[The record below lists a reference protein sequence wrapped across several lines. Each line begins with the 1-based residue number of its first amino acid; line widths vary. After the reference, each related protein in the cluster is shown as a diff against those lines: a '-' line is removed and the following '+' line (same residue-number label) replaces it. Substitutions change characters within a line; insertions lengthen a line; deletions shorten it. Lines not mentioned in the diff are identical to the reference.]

1 MAYDVITHGGGEG
14 LVYVFNAV
22 AALFNGKKAL
32 ASSMVYMAGSFATVL
47 MVMVMVAKQELL
59 PTAKWFF
66 GSLIITSALMLPKV
80 NIIVKDRITKL
91 ERPIAHVPFMLGVFA
106 SISSQLGEVLAKQ
119 MDAIFAKAGPHYT
132 GNGVAMASQLFSKVN
147 HFHIRDP
154 LMASNMRGFVQQCMV
169 FDIAKGKYTIK
180 ELHSSDDIWKL
191 LKDNASKARGF
202 VYKTHTPNRPK
213 PVTSQIVTCEEGA
226 NKLEQAWGAAYK
238 QAAIA
243 YGVRLYPNAPNPNKL
258 FMKNLPIAHGYL
270 TRLSNTAESILQQS
284 MMSNAIDDGLLE
296 LNQLTD
302 ANAAVTAYAAKRA
315 QAQQKVAYSLQGSMA
330 SLSLSVLK
338 VVVEILFYGLFP
350 IIVAIS
356 IFPGGWVVI
365 KKYMIALFWIQ
376 SWAPM
381 YAILNM
387 IMNIYA
393 KSKSMAAVSFMGKGA
408 LNIYSLKALTEANE
422 WILSAAGYAMMS
434 VPFLS
439 YGIIHYGAGALS
451 QLATHFGS
459 VTQSAAS
466 HAAEEATTGNYSMG
480 NTSFDTH
487 NRHNI
492 SGFKQDINASV
503 ATGRTTFQR
512 EDGSL
517 LSTNRD
523 GKPVLDRTPSI
534 SNLGA
539 SFNKNDSLQLGFSKM
554 ADQSYREGM
563 QHMTGYQDN
572 ISAALSKFQA
582 MQDNHRIGKDS
593 LESFVHGDV
602 VYKDSALSTLSSASE
617 DLSNKLHID
626 RTIANQLL
634 VGGNVGANAGIG
646 IGKGG
651 KGVNAGASL
660 GTSLGGSH
668 DERTSNSEVQD
679 AVQTISQK
687 YDLQNVLKKTESD
700 TKEGRYSM
708 VDSEGKSFDSGIRA
722 NLDKAFSHQKS
733 AQASFSQEQAY
744 REAAQLVSNQGI
756 DSSQNLSNEVLRQ
769 QIDQYGLLGAVE
781 NVSDASTLDVV
792 RKEFVEYEKPRLNRG
807 FENHDTHASPEQL
820 EKQYREDS
828 FFIQQNNN
836 PEKHYEINQKNITAM
851 AEKENLAKSIASD
864 LPEQFEHSM
873 QETKQK
879 IQEKQQ
885 EFSGQKKKAEEN
897 HEQFKEDNHVNDY
910 GKKVD
915 GFFKLIT
922 GKDKRTSADVKE
934 IPGDE
939 K

>member
-32 ASSMVYMAGSFATVL
+32 ASSIVYMASSFAVVL
-47 MVMVMVAKQELL
+47 MAIMMVAKQELL

-80 NIIVKDRITKL
+80 DIIVKDRVTKL
-91 ERPIAHVPFMLGVFA
+91 QQPVAHVPFMLGVFA
-106 SISSQLGEVLAKQ
+106 GISSQLGEVLAKQ
-119 MDAIFAKAGPHYT
+119 MDAIFAQAGPDYT
-132 GNGVAMASQLFSKVN
+132 GHGVAMASKLLSKVE

-154 LMASNMRGFVQQCMV
+154 LMAANMRGFVQQCMV

-180 ELHSSDDIWKL
+180 ELHGSDNVWKL
-191 LKDNASKARGF
+191 LRDTASKARGF
-202 VYKTHTPNRPK
+202 VYKAHEPTRPK
-213 PVTSQIVTCEEGA
+213 PVSSKIVTCEEGA
-226 NKLEQAWGAAYK
+226 ILLEQAWGTAYK
-238 QAAIA
+238 QAAFA
-243 YGVRLYPNAPNPNKL
+243 YGPRLYPSAPNPAKL
-258 FMKNLPIAHGYL
+258 FMENLPLAHGYL
-270 TRLSNTAESILQQS
+270 TRLSHSAEEILQQS

-315 QAQQKVAYSLQGSMA
+315 QAQQRVAYSLQGSMA

-365 KKYMIALFWIQ
+365 KKYIIALFWIQ

-387 IMNIYA
+387 IMNIYG
-393 KSKSMAAVSFMGKGA
+393 KTKSMAAVSTIGRGA
-408 LNIYSLKALTEANE
+408 LNMYSLKGLSDANE
-422 WILSAAGYAMMS
+422 WISSAAGYAMMS

-480 NTSFDTH
+480 NTSFDNH
-487 NRHNI
+487 NKHNI
-492 SGFKQDINASV
+492 SGFKQDTNASV

-517 LSTNRD
+517 LSVNRD

-554 ADQSYREGM
+554 ADQSHRAGM
-563 QHMTGYQDN
+563 QHMTSYQKN
-572 ISAALSKFQA
+572 LSSALSNFQA
-582 MQDNHRIGKDS
+582 MQDNHRQGKDS
-593 LESFVHGDV
+593 SESFVHGDS
-602 VYKDSALSTLSSASE
+602 VYKDSALSTVSAASK
-617 DLSNKLHID
+617 DLSKKLHVD
-626 RTIANQLL
+626 RTVANQLL
-634 VGGNVGANAGIG
+634 LGGNVGANAGIG
-646 IGKGG
+646 VGKSG
-651 KGVNAGASL
+651 KGVNAGVSA
-660 GTSLGGSH
+660 GISLGGSH
-668 DERTSNSEVQD
+668 DERTSNSEVHD
-679 AVQTISQK
+679 AVQTISEK
-687 YDLQNVLKKTESD
+687 YDLQNVIKKAESE
-700 TKEGRYSM
+700 TKEGRYSV

-722 NLDKAFSHQKS
+722 NLDKAFSEQKL

-744 REAAQLVSNQGI
+744 REAAQLVSNQGV
-756 DSSQNLSNEVLRQ
+756 DSSQNLSNEVFSK
-769 QIDQYGLLGAVE
+769 QIEQHGFEEAVKH
-781 NVSDASTLDVV
+781 VSNTGSLNAV
-792 RKEFVEYEKPRLNRG
+792 RKEFIGSEEPQLKQK
-807 FENHDTHASPEQL
+807 FESHKAYASPEQL
-820 EKQYREDS
+820 EAQYNEDKR
-828 FFIQQNNN
+828 ILQENNN
-836 PEKHYEINQKNITAM
+836 PAMHFEDNQKRITEM
-851 AEKENLAKSIASD
+851 AEKENLTKPVVSD
-864 LPEQFEHSM
+864 LPEKFEHSM
-873 QETKQK
+873 HEKEQQ
-879 IQEKQQ
+879 IQEKQK
-885 EFSGQKKKAEEN
+885 EFSRQKKIAKEN

-915 GFFKLIT
+915 SLFKSIT
-922 GKDKRTSADVKE
+922 GRNKGKNTNIKE
-934 IPGDE
+934 VPGDKE
-939 K
+939 

>member
-22 AALFNGKKAL
+22 AALFNGRKAL
-32 ASSMVYMAGSFATVL
+32 GASIVYMASSFAVVL

-66 GSLIITSALMLPKV
+66 GSLIITSVLMLPKV
-80 NIIVKDRITKL
+80 DIIVKDRVTKL
-91 ERPIAHVPFMLGVFA
+91 ERPVAHVPFMLGVFA
-106 SISSQLGEVLAKQ
+106 GISSQLGEMLAKQ
-119 MDAIFAKAGPHYT
+119 MDAIFAKAGPNYT
-132 GNGVAMASQLFSKVN
+132 GNGVAMASQLLAKVN

-154 LMASNMRGFVQQCMV
+154 LMASNIRGFVQQCMV

-180 ELHSSDDIWKL
+180 DLHRSDDVWKL

-213 PVTSQIVTCEEGA
+213 PVRSQIVTCEEGA
-226 NKLEQAWGAAYK
+226 NALEQAWGAAYK
-238 QAAIA
+238 QAALA
-243 YGVRLYPNAPNPNKL
+243 YGVRLYPSAPNPSKL
-258 FMKNLPIAHGYL
+258 FMKNLPLAHGYL
-270 TRLSNTAESILQQS
+270 TRLSSSAEQILQQS

-356 IFPGGWVVI
+356 IFPGGWVII
-365 KKYMIALFWIQ
+365 KKYVIALFWIQ

-387 IMNIYA
+387 IMNVYG
-393 KSKSMAAVSFMGKGA
+393 KSKSVAAVSTIGKGA
-408 LNIYSLKALTEANE
+408 LNIYSLKALSEANE
-422 WILSAAGYAMMS
+422 WIASAAGYAMMS

-487 NRHNI
+487 NRHNT
-492 SGFKQDINASV
+492 SGFKQDSNASV

-517 LSTNRD
+517 LSVNRD
-523 GKPVLDRTPSI
+523 GKAVLDRTPSI

-554 ADQSYREGM
+554 ADQSHRAGM
-563 QHMTGYQDN
+563 QHMAGYQKN
-572 ISAALSKFQA
+572 LSSALSNFQT
-582 MQDNHRIGKDS
+582 MQDNHRQGKDS
-593 LESFVHGDV
+593 SESFVHGDS
-602 VYKDSALSTLSSASE
+602 VYKDSALSTVSAASK
-617 DLSNKLHID
+617 DLSEKLHVD
-626 RTIANQLL
+626 RTVANQLL
-634 VGGNVGANAGIG
+634 LGGNVGANAGIG
-646 IGKGG
+646 VGKGG
-651 KGVNAGASL
+651 KGVNAGVSA
-660 GTSLGGSH
+660 GISLGGTH
-668 DERTSNSEVQD
+668 DERTSNSEMHD
-679 AVQTISQK
+679 AVQTISEK
-687 YDLQNVLKKTESD
+687 YDLQNVIKKAESE
-700 TKEGRYSM
+700 TKEGRYSV

-722 NLDKAFSHQKS
+722 NLDEAFSEQKL
-733 AQASFSQEQAY
+733 AQASFNQEKAY
-744 REAAQLVSNQGI
+744 RESAQLVSNQGI
-756 DSSQNLSNEVLRQ
+756 DSSQNLSNEVFRQ
-769 QIDQYGLLGAVE
+769 RIEQHGFEEAVKH
-781 NVSDASTLDVV
+781 VSDTGSLNTV
-792 RKEFVEYEKPRLNRG
+792 RKEFIGSEEPQLKQG
-807 FENHDTHASPEQL
+807 FEGHKTYASPEQL
-820 EKQYREDS
+820 EAQYNEDKR
-828 FFIQQNNN
+828 ILQENNN
-836 PEKHYEINQKNITAM
+836 PALHFEANQKRITEM
-851 AEKENLAKSIASD
+851 AEKENLTKPVVSD
-864 LPEQFEHSM
+864 LPEKFEHSM
-873 QETKQK
+873 QETKQQ
-879 IQEKQQ
+879 IEEKQKEFLKQQKIAQ
-885 EFSGQKKKAEEN
+885 EN
-897 HEQFKEDNHVNDY
+897 NEQFKGDNHVTDY

-915 GFFKLIT
+915 GFWKSIA
-922 GKDKRTSADVKE
+922 GKGKKTSSDVKE
-934 IPGDE
+934 IPGD
-939 K
+939 KK

>member
-1 MAYDVITHGGGEG
+1 GPR
-14 LVYVFNAV
+14 
-22 AALFNGKKAL
+22 AL
-32 ASSMVYMAGSFATVL
+32 ASSIVYMAGSFATVL

-80 NIIVKDRITKL
+80 DIIVKDRVTKL
-91 ERPIAHVPFMLGVFA
+91 ERPVAHVPFMLGVFA
-106 SISSQLGEVLAKQ
+106 GVSSQLGEVLAKQ
-119 MDAIFAKAGPHYT
+119 MDAIFAQAGPDYT
-132 GNGVAMASQLFSKVN
+132 GHGVAMASKLLSKVE

-154 LMASNMRGFVQQCMV
+154 LMAANMRGFVQQCMV

-180 ELHSSDDIWKL
+180 ELHGSDNVWKL
-191 LKDNASKARGF
+191 LRDTASKARGF
-202 VYKTHTPNRPK
+202 VYKAHEPTKPK
-213 PVTSQIVTCEEGA
+213 PVTSKIVTCEEGA
-226 NKLEQAWGAAYK
+226 ILLEQAWSAAYK
-238 QAAIA
+238 QAAFA
-243 YGVRLYPNAPNPNKL
+243 YGSRLYPSAPNPAKL
-258 FMKNLPIAHGYL
+258 FMENLPLAHGYL
-270 TRLSNTAESILQQS
+270 TRLSHTAEEILQQS

-315 QAQQKVAYSLQGSMA
+315 QAQQRVAYSLQGSMA

-365 KKYMIALFWIQ
+365 KKYIIALFWIQ

-387 IMNIYA
+387 IMNIYG
-393 KSKSMAAVSFMGKGA
+393 KTKSMAAVSTIGRRA
-408 LNIYSLKALTEANE
+408 LNMYSLKGLSDANE
-422 WILSAAGYAMMS
+422 WISSAAGYAMMS

-480 NTSFDTH
+480 NTSFDNH
-487 NRHNI
+487 NKHNV

-523 GKPVLDRTPSI
+523 GNPVLDRTPSI

-554 ADQSYREGM
+554 AEQSHRAGM

-572 ISAALSKFQA
+572 VCSALSKFQA
-582 MQDNHRIGKDS
+582 MQDNHRQGKDS
-593 LESFVHGDV
+593 SESFVHGDA
-602 VYKDSALSTLSSASE
+602 VYKDSALATVSAASK
-617 DLSNKLHID
+617 DLSEKLHID
-626 RTIANQLL
+626 RTVANQLL
-634 VGGNVGANAGIG
+634 VGGNAGLNAGMG
-646 IGKGG
+646 VGKNG
-651 KGVNAGASL
+651 KGVNAGASV
-660 GTSLGGSH
+660 GVSLGGSH
-668 DERTSNSEVQD
+668 DEKTSNSETQD
-679 AVQTISQK
+679 AIQTISEK
-687 YDLQNVLKKTESD
+687 YDLQNALKKAESD
-700 TKEGRYSM
+700 TKEGRYSV

-744 REAAQLVSNQGI
+744 REAAQLASNQGV
-756 DSSQNLSNEVLRQ
+756 DSSQNLSNEILRK
-769 QIDQYGLLGAVE
+769 QIEEHGLEGGVK
-781 NVSDASTLDVV
+781 NVSEPGVLNAI
-792 RKEFVEYEKPRLNRG
+792 RKEFVDSEKPRLEQN
-807 FENHDTHASPEQL
+807 FESHETYVSPEQL
-820 EKQYREDS
+820 ADQYREDGR
-828 FFIQQNNN
+828 ILQENNN
-836 PEKHYEINQKNITAM
+836 PTKYFETNQQNITEM
-851 AEKENLAKSIASD
+851 AEKENLTKTVTSD
-864 LPEQFEHSM
+864 LPDQFMHTM
-873 QETKQK
+873 QETEQK
-879 IQEKQQ
+879 IQDKQQ
-885 EFSGQKKKAEEN
+885 EFSEQREKAEKN
-897 HEQFKEDNHVNDY
+897 HEQFKEDSYVTDY
-910 GKKVD
+910 GKKMD
-915 GFFKLIT
+915 GILKSIT
-922 GKDKRTSADVKE
+922 GKGKRTNTNIKE
-934 IPGDE
+934 VSGDKE
-939 K
+939 

>member
-32 ASSMVYMAGSFATVL
+32 ASSIVYMASSFAVVL
-47 MVMVMVAKQELL
+47 MAIMMVAKQELL

-80 NIIVKDRITKL
+80 DIIVKDRVTKL
-91 ERPIAHVPFMLGVFA
+91 ERPVAHVPFMLGVFA
-106 SISSQLGEVLAKQ
+106 GISSQLGEVLAKQ
-119 MDAIFAKAGPHYT
+119 MDAIFFQAGPDYT
-132 GNGVAMASQLFSKVN
+132 GHGVAMASKLLSKVE

-154 LMASNMRGFVQQCMV
+154 LMAANMRGFVQQCMV

-180 ELHSSDDIWKL
+180 ELHGSDNVWKL
-191 LKDNASKARGF
+191 LRDSASKARGF
-202 VYKTHTPNRPK
+202 VYKAHEPTKPK
-213 PVTSQIVTCEEGA
+213 PVTSKIVTCEEGA
-226 NKLEQAWGAAYK
+226 ILLEQAWSAAYK
-238 QAAIA
+238 QAAFA
-243 YGVRLYPNAPNPNKL
+243 YGPRLYPSAPNPAKL
-258 FMKNLPIAHGYL
+258 FMENLPLAHGYL
-270 TRLSNTAESILQQS
+270 TRLSHSAEEILQQS

-315 QAQQKVAYSLQGSMA
+315 QAQQRVAYSLQGSMA

-365 KKYMIALFWIQ
+365 KKYIIALFWIQ

-387 IMNIYA
+387 IMNIYG
-393 KSKSMAAVSFMGKGA
+393 KTKSMAAVSTIGRGA
-408 LNIYSLKALTEANE
+408 LNMYSLKGLSDANE
-422 WILSAAGYAMMS
+422 WISSAAGYAMMS

-480 NTSFDTH
+480 NTSFDNH
-487 NRHNI
+487 NRHNT
-492 SGFKQDINASV
+492 SGFKQDTNASV
-503 ATGRTTFQR
+503 ATGRSTFQR

-517 LSTNRD
+517 LSVNRD

-554 ADQSYREGM
+554 AEQSHRAGM
-563 QHMTGYQDN
+563 QHMTGYQDHL
-572 ISAALSKFQA
+572 SAALNTFQSI
-582 MQDNHRIGKDS
+582 QDNHRTGKDNS
-593 LESFVHGDV
+593 KSFTHNDYVN
-602 VYKDSALSTLSSASE
+602 KDSGLSTLSAASE
-617 DLSNKLHID
+617 ELSKILGVD
-626 RTIANQLL
+626 RTVANHWL
-634 VGGNVGANAGIG
+634 I
-646 IGKGG
+646 KGHG
-651 KGVNAGASL
+651 GVNAGA
-660 GTSLGGSH
+660 GTGKGGKSVNAGVSVGVSLGGSH
-668 DERTSNSEVQD
+668 DESTRNSEIQN
-679 AVQTISQK
+679 AIENISEK
-687 YDLQNVLKKTESD
+687 YDLQNAIKKTENDARES
-700 TKEGRYSM
+700 RYSV
-708 VDSEGKSFDSGIRA
+708 VDSEGKSFDSGIRT

-744 REAAQLVSNQGI
+744 REAAQLVSNQGV
-756 DSSQNLSNEVLRQ
+756 DSSQNFSNEVLRQ
-769 QIDQYGLLGAVE
+769 QIEQHGLEGAVK
-781 NVSDASTLDVV
+781 NVSDASELNAV
-792 RKEFVEYEKPRLNRG
+792 RKEFVVSEQKQLKQG
-807 FENHDTHASPEQL
+807 FESHETYVLPKQL
-820 EKQYREDS
+820 ADQYREDGN
-828 FFIQQNNN
+828 ILQENNN
-836 PEKHYEINQKNITAM
+836 PVKHFEKNQSHITEM
-851 AEKENLAKSIASD
+851 AEKENLTTAVTSD
-864 LPEQFEHSM
+864 LPEKVNHSM
-873 QETKQK
+873 QETEKR

-885 EFSGQKKKAEEN
+885 EFSEKKNRVSAE
-897 HEQFKEDNHVNDY
+897 HEQFKKDNEVADC
-910 GKKVD
+910 GKQID
-915 GFFKLIT
+915 AL
-922 GKDKRTSADVKE
+922 VKKISE
-934 IPGDE
+934 VPRL
-939 K
+939 

>member
-32 ASSMVYMAGSFATVL
+32 AASIVYMAGSFATVL
-47 MVMVMVAKQELL
+47 MVIVMVAKQELL
-59 PTAKWFF
+59 PTTKWFF
-66 GSLIITSALMLPKV
+66 GSLIITSALMIPKV
-80 NIIVKDRITKL
+80 DIIVKDRVTKL
-91 ERPIAHVPFMLGVFA
+91 QQPVAHVPFMLGMFA
-106 SISSQLGEVLAKQ
+106 GISSQLGEVLAKQ
-119 MDAIFAKAGPHYT
+119 MDAIFAKAGPNYT
-132 GNGVAMASQLFSKVN
+132 GNGVAMASQLLSKVN

-154 LMASNMRGFVQQCMV
+154 LMAANMRGFVQQCMV

-180 ELHSSDDIWKL
+180 ELHSTDELWKL

-226 NKLEQAWGAAYK
+226 NALETAWGAAYK

-243 YGVRLYPNAPNPNKL
+243 YGVRLYPSAPNPNKL
-258 FMKNLPIAHGYL
+258 FMKNLPLAHGYL
-270 TRLSNTAESILQQS
+270 TRLSHTAEEILQQS

-356 IFPGGWVVI
+356 IFPGGWVII
-365 KKYMIALFWIQ
+365 KKYLIALFWIQ

-387 IMNIYA
+387 IMNIYG
-393 KSKSMAAVSFMGKGA
+393 KSKSMAAVSTMGKGA
-408 LNIYSLKALTEANE
+408 LNIYSLKGLTEANE
-422 WILSAAGYAMMS
+422 WISSAAGYAMMS

-480 NTSFDTH
+480 NTSFDNH
-487 NRHNI
+487 NKHNI
-492 SGFKQDINASV
+492 SGFKQDTNASV

-512 EDGSL
+512 EDGAL

-523 GKPVLDRTPSI
+523 GKPVLDRTPAI

-554 ADQSYREGM
+554 ADQSHRAGL
-563 QHMTGYQDN
+563 QHTAGYQK
-572 ISAALSKFQA
+572 SLSTALSDFQSI
-582 MQDNHRIGKDS
+582 QDNHRTGKDNS
-593 LESFVHGDV
+593 KSFTHSDYVN
-602 VYKDSALSTLSSASE
+602 KDSGLSKLSAASGE
-617 DLSNKLHID
+617 LSKIFGVD
-626 RTIANQLL
+626 RTVANQWA
-634 VGGNVGANAGIG
+634 VKGHIG
-646 IGKGG
+646 IDAGVGTGKGG
-651 KGVNAGASL
+651 TGVNAGISGGMGL
-660 GTSLGGSH
+660 SGSH
-668 DERTSNSEVQD
+668 DESTRNAKIQNAIE
-679 AVQTISQK
+679 TISEK
-687 YDLQNVLKKTESD
+687 YDLQNALKKTESD
-700 TKEGRYSM
+700 AREGRYSM
-708 VDSEGKSFDSGIRA
+708 VDSEGKSFDSGIRT
-722 NLDKAFSHQKS
+722 NLDEAFSQQKS
-733 AQASFSQEQAY
+733 AQASFSQEEAY

-756 DSSQNLSNEVLRQ
+756 DSSQNLSNEILRR
-769 QIDQYGLLGAVE
+769 QIEQYGLEGGVK
-781 NVSDASTLDVV
+781 NVSDTGSLNAV
-792 RKEFVEYEKPRLNRG
+792 RKAFIESEEPQLKQG
-807 FENHDTHASPEQL
+807 FKSHKTHVTPQEIEDQYTEHSQTL
-820 EKQYREDS
+820 EK
-828 FFIQQNNN
+828 NNN
-836 PEKHYEINQKNITAM
+836 PKIDFEKNQKRVTEM
-851 AEKENLAKSIASD
+851 AEKEQLTKEVASK
-864 LPEQFEHSM
+864 LPEKVHHSI
-873 QETKQK
+873 QETEEL

-885 EFSGQKKKAEEN
+885 AFLERKNKSYAEY
-897 HEQFKEDNHVNDY
+897 EQFKKDNAVEVYD
-910 GKKVD
+910 GKKE
-915 GFFKLIT
+915 
-922 GKDKRTSADVKE
+922 R
-934 IPGDE
+934 E
-939 K
+939 KILKKISELPIL

>member
-32 ASSMVYMAGSFATVL
+32 ASSIVYMASSFAVVL
-47 MVMVMVAKQELL
+47 MAIMMVVKQELL

-80 NIIVKDRITKL
+80 DIIVKDRVTKL
-91 ERPIAHVPFMLGVFA
+91 QQPVAHVPFMLGVFA
-106 SISSQLGEVLAKQ
+106 GISSQLGEVLAKQ
-119 MDAIFAKAGPHYT
+119 MDAIFAQAGPDYT
-132 GNGVAMASQLFSKVN
+132 GHGVAMASKLLSKVE

-154 LMASNMRGFVQQCMV
+154 LMAANMRGFVQQCMV

-180 ELHSSDDIWKL
+180 ELHGSDNVWKL
-191 LKDNASKARGF
+191 LRDTASKARGF
-202 VYKTHTPNRPK
+202 VYKAHEPTRPK
-213 PVTSQIVTCEEGA
+213 PVTSKIVTCEEGA
-226 NKLEQAWGAAYK
+226 ILLEQAWGTAYK
-238 QAAIA
+238 QAATA
-243 YGVRLYPNAPNPNKL
+243 YGPRLYPSAPNPAKL
-258 FMKNLPIAHGYL
+258 FMENLPLAHGYL
-270 TRLSNTAESILQQS
+270 TRLSHSAEEILQQS

-315 QAQQKVAYSLQGSMA
+315 QAQQRVAYSLQGSMA

-365 KKYMIALFWIQ
+365 KKYIIALFWIQ

-387 IMNIYA
+387 IMNIYG
-393 KSKSMAAVSFMGKGA
+393 KTKSMAAVSTIGRGA
-408 LNIYSLKALTEANE
+408 LNMYSLKGLSDANE
-422 WILSAAGYAMMS
+422 WISSAAGYAMMS

-480 NTSFDTH
+480 NTSFDNH
-487 NRHNI
+487 NKHNI
-492 SGFKQDINASV
+492 SGFKQDTNASV

-523 GKPVLDRTPSI
+523 GKPVLDRTPAI

-554 ADQSYREGM
+554 ADQSHRAGT

-572 ISAALSKFQA
+572 LSSALSNFQS
-582 MQDNHRIGKDS
+582 MQDNRRTGKDLS
-593 LESFVHGDV
+593 KSFTHSDYVN
-602 VYKDSALSTLSSASE
+602 KDSGLSRLSAASEELSKILGVDRTTANQWAIKGHIGVDGGVGTGKSGTGANVGVSSGIGLSASH
-617 DLSNKLHID
+617 DKKTANSHI
-626 RTIANQLL
+626 Q
-634 VGGNVGANAGIG
+634 NVIDNI
-646 IGKGG
+646 
-651 KGVNAGASL
+651 
-660 GTSLGGSH
+660 
-668 DERTSNSEVQD
+668 SE
-679 AVQTISQK
+679 K
-687 YDLQNVLKKTESD
+687 YDLHNALKKTESD
-700 TKEGRYSM
+700 AIEGRYSM

-733 AQASFSQEQAY
+733 AQASFSQEEAY

-756 DSSQNLSNEVLRQ
+756 DSTQNLSNEILRM
-769 QIDQYGLLGAVE
+769 QIEQHGLEDGVK
-781 NVSDASTLDVV
+781 NVSEPDSLNAV
-792 RKEFVEYEKPRLNRG
+792 RKAFVGAEEPQLKQEFSAHK
-807 FENHDTHASPEQL
+807 THMTAEQL
-820 EKQYREDS
+820 EAQYREES
-828 FFIQQNNN
+828 NILQANNN
-836 PEKHYEINQKNITAM
+836 VEKHYETNQKNIAEM
-851 AEKENLAKSIASD
+851 AEKENLTKEVSSK
-864 LPEQFEHSM
+864 LPEKVNHSM
-873 QETKQK
+873 QEAEQL

-885 EFSGQKKKAEEN
+885 KFLETKNKAYAE
-897 HEQFKEDNHVNDY
+897 HEQFKKDNETGNSESEA
-910 GKKVD
+910 KKVLKKILENPRYYD
-915 GFFKLIT
+915 L
-922 GKDKRTSADVKE
+922 V
-934 IPGDE
+934 
-939 K
+939 

>member
-14 LVYVFNAV
+14 LVYVLNAV

-32 ASSMVYMAGSFATVL
+32 GASIVYMASSFAVVL
-47 MVMVMVAKQELL
+47 MVIVMVAKQELL

-80 NIIVKDRITKL
+80 DIIVKDRITKL
-91 ERPIAHVPFMLGVFA
+91 ERPVSNVPFMLGVFA
-106 SISSQLGEVLAKQ
+106 GISSQLGEVLAKQ
-119 MDAIFAKAGPHYT
+119 MDAIFAKAGPSYT
-132 GNGVAMASQLFSKVN
+132 GNGVAMASQLLSKVN

-180 ELHSSDDIWKL
+180 ELHRSDDIWKL

-213 PVTSQIVTCEEGA
+213 PVSSEILTCEEGA
-226 NKLEQAWGAAYK
+226 NALEQAWNAAYK
-238 QAAIA
+238 QAALT
-243 YGVRLYPNAPNPNKL
+243 YGARLYPSAPNPAKL
-258 FMKNLPIAHGYL
+258 FMKNLPLAHGYL
-270 TRLSNTAESILQQS
+270 TRLSHSAEAILQQS

-315 QAQQKVAYSLQGSMA
+315 QAQQRVAYSLQGSMA

-365 KKYMIALFWIQ
+365 KKYIIALFWIQ

-387 IMNIYA
+387 IMNIYGKA
-393 KSKSMAAVSFMGKGA
+393 KSVALVSAAGKGA
-408 LNIYSLKALTEANE
+408 LNIYSLKSLSEANE
-422 WILSAAGYAMMS
+422 WISSAAGYAMMS

-503 ATGRTTFQR
+503 ATGRTTLQR

-517 LSTNRD
+517 LSVNRD

-539 SFNKNDSLQLGFSKM
+539 SFNKNDSSQLGFSKM
-554 ADQSYREGM
+554 AEQSHRAGM
-563 QHMTGYQDN
+563 QHMTAYQEN
-572 ISAALSKFQA
+572 LASALSQFQS
-582 MQDNHRIGKDS
+582 MQDNHRQGKDNS
-593 LESFVHGDV
+593 KSFVQGNS
-602 VYKDSALSTLSSASE
+602 VYKESGLSTLSAASKA
-617 DLSNKLHID
+617 LSKRLDVD
-626 RTIANQLL
+626 RSVSNHLL
-634 VGGNVGANAGIG
+634 LGGNAGLNAGIG
-646 IGKGG
+646 IGRGG
-651 KGVNAGASL
+651 AGVNSGASA
-660 GTSLGGSH
+660 GISFGGSH
-668 DERTSNSEVQD
+668 DEKTHNAEAQSVIQEVSE
-679 AVQTISQK
+679 K
-687 YDLQNVLKKTESD
+687 YDLQNVLKKVENES
-700 TKEGRYSM
+700 KEGRYSV

-722 NLDKAFSHQKS
+722 NLDAAFSEQKS
-733 AQASFSQEQAY
+733 AQASFSQEKAY
-744 REAAQLVSNQGI
+744 REAAQLVSNQGV
-756 DSSQNLSNEVLRQ
+756 DSTQNLSNEVLKQ
-769 QIDQYGLLGAVE
+769 QIEQYGLQGAIE
-781 NVSDASTLDVV
+781 NISNTNSLNTV
-792 RKEFVEYEKPRLNRG
+792 RKEFVASEKPEL
-807 FENHDTHASPEQL
+807 EQGL
-820 EKQYREDS
+820 ESHQSYIAPKELEGQHNEDKR
-828 FFIQQNNN
+828 ILQENNN
-836 PEKHYEINQKNITAM
+836 PTIHFEENQKKITEM
-851 AEKENLAKSIASD
+851 AEKENLTKAITSD
-864 LPEQFEHSM
+864 LPDQVAHSM
-873 QETKQK
+873 QDTEQRLRQKQEAFSKQK
-879 IQEKQQ
+879 I
-885 EFSGQKKKAEEN
+885 KAESN
-897 HEQFKEDNHVNDY
+897 YKQFTEDNHVTDY
-910 GKKVD
+910 GKKID
-915 GFFKLIT
+915 GVFKAIS
-922 GKDKRTSADVKE
+922 GKSKKEDPDEIFGDKK
-934 IPGDE
+934 
-939 K
+939 